1 MTLHTHNAHRNDLVL
16 SRHRTIDAAAKAHLK
31 HGRELAR
38 YYGPYVINTARLRVQ
53 PAGIASATAKM
64 PEEWEQVFFHNAIKR
79 LRK

>member
-1 MTLHTHNAHRNDLVL
+1 MYVLVDAHRNDLVL

-31 HGRELAR
+31 HGRKLAR
-38 YYGPYVINTARLRVQ
+38 YYGTHVINTARFRVQ
-53 PAGIASATAKM
+53 PAGINSATAM